1 MKIVYTNAMSKDIYN
16 LAYELKELLAND
28 ERIKKLNSLEEKMN
42 NDNEVIS
49 LAYQK
54 DMACLKY
61 SDALNHYA
69 KDSEEV
75 KALQKEL
82 HEKKLALDTNETVS
96 EYLKAYSAVRDLY
109 FEMNDI
115 LFSGLDTK
123 LKEHK

>member
-75 KALQKEL
+75 KAFQKEL
-82 HEKKLALDTNETVS
+82 HEKKLALDTNKTVS

>member
-42 NDNEVIS
+42 NDNEVLS

-75 KALQKEL
+75 KVFQKEL

>member
-28 ERIKKLNSLEEKMN
+28 ERIKKLNSLEEKIN

-75 KALQKEL
+75 KVFQKEL
-82 HEKKLALDTNETVS
+82 HEKKLALDTNKTVS

>member
-1 MKIVYTNAMSKDIYN
+1 MKNVYTNAMSKDIYN

-28 ERIKKLNSLEEKMN
+28 ERIKKLNSLEEKIN

-75 KALQKEL
+75 KVLQKEL

-115 LFSGLDTK
+115 LFSGLDTR

>member
-115 LFSGLDTK
+115 LFSGLDTR